1 MLAPRDTLW
10 STPGEGVAVA
20 CDLLRL
26 TSADTVYDVGCGDGR
41 FLVEAA
47 KRGATCV
54 GVEIDAAR
62 AAEARAAVEAAG
74 VSDGAAVVVGNG
86 LEVDLSGATAVFL
99 YLIPRGLRLIAPRLL
114 EIARSRPLRVVSY
127 MAPLPGVGPPAK
139 KATCTPAHQP
149 SAAWPLYLYELGPGA
164 AAAAAGGAPPTPDA
178 EAPPPPDAATPPEEA
193 APPPPPDAETPPPDA
208 ATPPPD
214 AATPPED
221 AASRFD
227 DIDDEDELEAAVEA
241 LEQAEDAAALAAVLA
256 KSAREAWEVAGEAAA
271 DALNRVAAR
280 PVAAADV
287 AAAAVAAALGAFV
300 EEPSVVEV
308 LLSCARRLAPAA
320 PGAIAAA
327 APAMRA
333 ALDEHSDGEATLQ
346 EQGCLAVEAV
356 ALAGAAHAAALEAA
370 GLRGA
375 VERARESI
383 TNERNKT
390 YPDRAL
396 AALDAAAAESG

>member
-114 EIARSRPLRVVSY
+114 EVARARPLRVVSY

-208 ATPPPD
+208 A
-214 AATPPED
+214 
-221 AASRFD
+221 SRFD
-227 DIDDEDELEAAVEA
+227 DIDDEDELEAAVED

>member
-208 ATPPPD
+208 A
-214 AATPPED
+214 
-221 AASRFD
+221 SRFD
-227 DIDDEDELEAAVEA
+227 DIDDEDELEAAVED

-271 DALNRVAAR
+271 DALNRLAAR